1 MDACIKE
8 LYRIGIV
15 PVVALEDAA
24 DALPL
29 GAALKKGGVS
39 AIEVT
44 FRTAAAADA
53 IRLLTREMPEL
64 LVGAGTVLT
73 KAQADAAIEAGAKF
87 IVSPGFQPELVSYV
101 LSKGVPMCP
110 GTATPGEMEQA
121 MALGLS
127 AVKFFPAEQNGGAP
141 MLKALSAPYR
151 DLLFMPTGGV
161 KLENLRTYLAL
172 DQVFACGGTW
182 LATKDDIKAKAFDKI
197 TARTREAV
205 KTMLNF
211 RIKHVGIN
219 SKDEAEAKKTATLLC
234 SIFDFDYNDTEL
246 SVFTGS
252 AVEVM
257 KFMGRGS
264 LGHVAIGADNVDRA
278 EYYLKQRGFSFDEST
293 RRVDAS
299 GRTTFLYLK
308 DEIGGETP
316 RGHHFFEAGLF

>member
-1 MDACIKE
+1 MSKMDACIKE

-64 LVGAGTVLT
+64 LVGAGTVIT
-73 KAQADAAIEAGAKF
+73 KEQADAAIEAGAKF

-278 EYYLKQRGFSFDEST
+278 EYYLRQRGFSFDEST

-308 DEIGGETP
+308 DEIGGFAFHLTKN
-316 RGHHFFEAGLF
+316 

>member
-234 SIFDFDYNDTEL
+234 SIFDFDYNVTEL

-278 EYYLKQRGFSFDEST
+278 EYYLRQRGFSFDEST

-308 DEIGGETP
+308 DEIGGFAFHLTKN
-316 RGHHFFEAGLF
+316 

>member
-64 LVGAGTVLT
+64 LVGAGTVIT
-73 KAQADAAIEAGAKF
+73 KEQADAAIEAGAKF

-182 LATKDDIKAKAFDKI
+182 LATKDDIKAKAFDQI

-246 SVFTGS
+246 SVFTGT

-257 KFMGRGS
+257 KYMGRGS
-264 LGHVAIGADNVDRA
+264 LGHIAIGADNVDRA
-278 EYYLKQRGFSFDEST
+278 EYYLRQRGFSFDEST

-308 DEIGGETP
+308 DEIGGFAFHLTKN
-316 RGHHFFEAGLF
+316 

>member
-64 LVGAGTVLT
+64 LVGAGTVIT
-73 KAQADAAIEAGAKF
+73 KEQADAAIEAGAKF

-219 SKDEAEAKKTATLLC
+219 SKDAAEAKKTATLLC

-278 EYYLKQRGFSFDEST
+278 EYYLRQRGFSFDEST

-308 DEIGGETP
+308 DEIGGFAFHLTKN
-316 RGHHFFEAGLF
+316 

>member
-15 PVVALEDAA
+15 PVVALDDAA

-73 KAQADAAIEAGAKF
+73 KEQADAAIEAGAKF

-182 LATKDDIKAKAFDKI
+182 LATKDDIKAKAFDQI

-278 EYYLKQRGFSFDEST
+278 EYYLRQRGFSFDEST

-308 DEIGGETP
+308 DEIGGFAFHLTKN
-316 RGHHFFEAGLF
+316 

>member
-53 IRLLTREMPEL
+53 IRLLSREMPEL
-64 LVGAGTVLT
+64 LVGAGTVIT
-73 KAQADAAIEAGAKF
+73 KEQADAAIEAGAKF

-161 KLENLRTYLAL
+161 KLENLRNYLAL

-182 LATKDDIKAKAFDKI
+182 LATKDDIKAKAFDQI

-246 SVFTGS
+246 SVFTGT

-278 EYYLKQRGFSFDEST
+278 EYYLRQRGFSFDEST
-293 RRVDAS
+293 RRVDAA
-299 GRTTFLYLK
+299 GRTTFLYLS
-308 DEIGGETP
+308 DEIGGFAFHLTKN
-316 RGHHFFEAGLF
+316 

>member
-64 LVGAGTVLT
+64 LVGAGTVIT
-73 KAQADAAIEAGAKF
+73 KEQADAAIEAGAKF

-197 TARTREAV
+197 TARTCEAV

-246 SVFTGS
+246 SVFTGT

-257 KFMGRGS
+257 KYMGRGS
-264 LGHVAIGADNVDRA
+264 LGHIAIGADNVDRA
-278 EYYLKQRGFSFDEST
+278 EYYLRQRGFSFDEST
-293 RRVDAS
+293 RRVDAA
-299 GRTTFLYLK
+299 GRTTFLYLTE
-308 DEIGGETP
+308 EIGGFAFHLTKN
-316 RGHHFFEAGLF
+316 

>member
-1 MDACIKE
+1 MSKMDACIKE

-73 KAQADAAIEAGAKF
+73 KEQADAAIEAGAKF

-278 EYYLKQRGFSFDEST
+278 EYYLRQRGFSFDEST

-308 DEIGGETP
+308 DEIGGFAFHLTKN
-316 RGHHFFEAGLF
+316 

>member
-53 IRLLTREMPEL
+53 IRLLSREMPGL
-64 LVGAGTVLT
+64 LVGAGTVIT

-161 KLENLRTYLAL
+161 KLENLRNYLAL

-246 SVFTGS
+246 SVFTGT

-264 LGHVAIGADNVDRA
+264 LGHIAIGADNVDRA
-278 EYYLKQRGFSFDEST
+278 EYYLRQRGFSFDEST
-293 RRVDAS
+293 RRVDAA
-299 GRTTFLYLK
+299 GRTTFLYLS
-308 DEIGGETP
+308 DEIGGFAFHLTKN
-316 RGHHFFEAGLF
+316 

>member
-64 LVGAGTVLT
+64 LVGAGTVIT
-73 KAQADAAIEAGAKF
+73 KEQADAAIEAGAKF

-127 AVKFFPAEQNGGAP
+127 AVKFFPAEQTGGAP

-278 EYYLKQRGFSFDEST
+278 EYYLRQRGFSFDEST

-308 DEIGGETP
+308 DEIGGFAFHLTKN
-316 RGHHFFEAGLF
+316 

>member
-73 KAQADAAIEAGAKF
+73 KEQADAAIEAGAKF

-278 EYYLKQRGFSFDEST
+278 EYYLRQRGFSFDEST
-293 RRVDAS
+293 RRVDAA

-308 DEIGGETP
+308 DEIGGFAFHLTKN
-316 RGHHFFEAGLF
+316 

>member
-219 SKDEAEAKKTATLLC
+219 SKDAREAKKTATLLC

-278 EYYLKQRGFSFDEST
+278 EYYLRQRGFSFDEST

-308 DEIGGETP
+308 DEIGGFAFHLTKN
-316 RGHHFFEAGLF
+316 

>member
-73 KAQADAAIEAGAKF
+73 KEQADAAIEAGAKF

-246 SVFTGS
+246 SVFTGT

-264 LGHVAIGADNVDRA
+264 LGHIAIGADNVDRA
-278 EYYLKQRGFSFDEST
+278 EYYLRQRGFSFDEST
-293 RRVDAS
+293 RRVDAA
-299 GRTTFLYLK
+299 GRTTFLYLS
-308 DEIGGETP
+308 DEIGGFAFHLTKN
-316 RGHHFFEAGLF
+316 

>member
-53 IRLLTREMPEL
+53 IRLLSREMPEL
-64 LVGAGTVLT
+64 LVGAGTVIT

-161 KLENLRTYLAL
+161 KLENLRNYLAL

-246 SVFTGS
+246 SVFTGT

-278 EYYLKQRGFSFDEST
+278 EYYLRQRGFSFDEST

-308 DEIGGETP
+308 DEIGGFAFHLTKN
-316 RGHHFFEAGLF
+316 

>member
-73 KAQADAAIEAGAKF
+73 KEQADAAIEAGAKF

-182 LATKDDIKAKAFDKI
+182 LATKDDIKAKAFDKT

-278 EYYLKQRGFSFDEST
+278 EYYLRQRGFSFDEST

-308 DEIGGETP
+308 DEIGGFAFHLTKN
-316 RGHHFFEAGLF
+316 

>member
-278 EYYLKQRGFSFDEST
+278 EYYLRQRGFSFDEST
-293 RRVDAS
+293 RRVDAA
-299 GRTTFLYLK
+299 GRTTFLYLTE
-308 DEIGGETP
+308 EIGGFAFHLTKN
-316 RGHHFFEAGLF
+316 

>member
-53 IRLLTREMPEL
+53 IRLLSREMPEL
-64 LVGAGTVLT
+64 LVGAGTVIT

-161 KLENLRTYLAL
+161 KLENLRNYLAL

-246 SVFTGS
+246 SVFTGT

-278 EYYLKQRGFSFDEST
+278 EYYLRQRGFSFDEST
-293 RRVDAS
+293 RRVDAAR
-299 GRTTFLYLK
+299 RTTFLYLS
-308 DEIGGETP
+308 DEIGGFAFHLTKN
-316 RGHHFFEAGLF
+316 

>member
-64 LVGAGTVLT
+64 LVGAGTVIT
-73 KAQADAAIEAGAKF
+73 KEQADAAIEAGAKF

-234 SIFDFDYNDTEL
+234 SIFDFDYNETEL
-246 SVFTGS
+246 SVFTGI

-278 EYYLKQRGFSFDEST
+278 EYYLRQRGFSFDEST

-308 DEIGGETP
+308 DEIGGFAFHLTKN
-316 RGHHFFEAGLF
+316 

>member
-293 RRVDAS
+293 RRVDAA
-299 GRTTFLYLK
+299 GRTTFLYLTE
-308 DEIGGETP
+308 EIGGFAFHLTKN
-316 RGHHFFEAGLF
+316 

>member
-53 IRLLTREMPEL
+53 TRLLTREMPEL

-211 RIKHVGIN
+211 RIKHVGIT

-246 SVFTGS
+246 SIFTGS

-278 EYYLKQRGFSFDEST
+278 EYYLRQRGFSFDEST

-308 DEIGGETP
+308 DEIGGFAFHLTKN
-316 RGHHFFEAGLF
+316 

>member
-64 LVGAGTVLT
+64 LVGAGTALT

-278 EYYLKQRGFSFDEST
+278 EYYLRQRGFSFDEST

-308 DEIGGETP
+308 DEIGGFAFHLTKN
-316 RGHHFFEAGLF
+316 

>member
-64 LVGAGTVLT
+64 LVGAGTVIT
-73 KAQADAAIEAGAKF
+73 KEQADAAIEAGAKF

-246 SVFTGS
+246 SVFTGT

-278 EYYLKQRGFSFDEST
+278 EYYLRQRGFSFDEST
-293 RRVDAS
+293 RRVDAA
-299 GRTTFLYLK
+299 GRTTFLYLS
-308 DEIGGETP
+308 DEIGGFAFHLTKN
-316 RGHHFFEAGLF
+316 

>member
-264 LGHVAIGADNVDRA
+264 LGHVAIGADHVDRA

-308 DEIGGETP
+308 DEIGGFAFHLTKN
-316 RGHHFFEAGLF
+316 

>member
-64 LVGAGTVLT
+64 LVGAGTVIT
-73 KAQADAAIEAGAKF
+73 KEQADAAIEAGAKF

-172 DQVFACGGTW
+172 NQVFACGGTW
-182 LATKDDIKAKAFDKI
+182 LATKDDIKAKAFDQI

-278 EYYLKQRGFSFDEST
+278 AYYLRQRGFSFDEST

-308 DEIGGETP
+308 DEIGGFAFHLTKN
-316 RGHHFFEAGLF
+316 

>member
-64 LVGAGTVLT
+64 LVGAGTVIT
-73 KAQADAAIEAGAKF
+73 KEQADAAIEAGAKF

-182 LATKDDIKAKAFDKI
+182 LATKDDIKAKAFDQI

-278 EYYLKQRGFSFDEST
+278 EYYLRQRGFSFDEST

-308 DEIGGETP
+308 DEIGGFAFHLTKN
-316 RGHHFFEAGLF
+316 

>member
-53 IRLLTREMPEL
+53 IRLLTHEMPEL

-278 EYYLKQRGFSFDEST
+278 EYYLRQRGFSFDEST

-308 DEIGGETP
+308 DEIGGFAFHLTKN
-316 RGHHFFEAGLF
+316 

>member
-1 MDACIKE
+1 MDTCIKE

-53 IRLLTREMPEL
+53 IRLLSREMPEL
-64 LVGAGTVLT
+64 LVGAGTVIT
-73 KAQADAAIEAGAKF
+73 KEQADAAIEAGAKF

-161 KLENLRTYLAL
+161 KLENLRNYLAL

-278 EYYLKQRGFSFDEST
+278 EYYLRQRGFSFDEST
-293 RRVDAS
+293 RRVDAA
-299 GRTTFLYLK
+299 GRTTFLYLS
-308 DEIGGETP
+308 DEIGGFAFHLTKN
-316 RGHHFFEAGLF
+316 

>member
-64 LVGAGTVLT
+64 LVGAGTVIT
-73 KAQADAAIEAGAKF
+73 KEQADAAIEAGAKF

-219 SKDEAEAKKTATLLC
+219 SKDAREAKKTATLLC

-246 SVFTGS
+246 SVFTGT

-257 KFMGRGS
+257 KYMGRGS
-264 LGHVAIGADNVDRA
+264 LGHIAIGADNVDRA
-278 EYYLKQRGFSFDEST
+278 EYYLRQRGFSFDEST
-293 RRVDAS
+293 RRVDAA
-299 GRTTFLYLK
+299 GRTTFLYLTE
-308 DEIGGETP
+308 EIGGFAFHLTKN
-316 RGHHFFEAGLF
+316 

>member
-64 LVGAGTVLT
+64 LVGAGTVIT
-73 KAQADAAIEAGAKF
+73 KEQADAAIEAGAKF

-161 KLENLRTYLAL
+161 KLENLRNYLAL

-246 SVFTGS
+246 SVFTGT

-278 EYYLKQRGFSFDEST
+278 EYYLRQRGFSFDEST
-293 RRVDAS
+293 RRVDAA
-299 GRTTFLYLK
+299 GRTTFLYLS
-308 DEIGGETP
+308 DEIGGFAFHLTKN
-316 RGHHFFEAGLF
+316 

>member
-1 MDACIKE
+1 MDACLKE

-15 PVVALEDAA
+15 PVVALEYAA

-64 LVGAGTVLT
+64 LVGAGTVIT
-73 KAQADAAIEAGAKF
+73 KEQADAAIEAGAKF

-182 LATKDDIKAKAFDKI
+182 LATKDDIKAKAFDQI

-219 SKDEAEAKKTATLLC
+219 SKDAREAKKTATLLC

-246 SVFTGS
+246 SVFTGT

-278 EYYLKQRGFSFDEST
+278 EYYLRQRGFSFDEST
-293 RRVDAS
+293 RRVDAA
-299 GRTTFLYLK
+299 GRTTFLYLTE
-308 DEIGGETP
+308 EIGGFAFHLTKN
-316 RGHHFFEAGLF
+316 

>member
-64 LVGAGTVLT
+64 LVGAGTVIT
-73 KAQADAAIEAGAKF
+73 KEQADAAIEAGAKF

-101 LSKGVPMCP
+101 LSKGVPMCH

-264 LGHVAIGADNVDRA
+264 LGHVASGADNVDRA
-278 EYYLKQRGFSFDEST
+278 EYYLRQRGFSFDEST

-308 DEIGGETP
+308 DEIGGFAFHLTKN
-316 RGHHFFEAGLF
+316 

>member
-182 LATKDDIKAKAFDKI
+182 LATKDDIKAKAFDQI

-308 DEIGGETP
+308 DEIGGFAFHLTKN
-316 RGHHFFEAGLF
+316 

>member
-64 LVGAGTVLT
+64 LVGAGTVIT
-73 KAQADAAIEAGAKF
+73 KEQADAAIEAGAKF

-161 KLENLRTYLAL
+161 KLENLRNYLAL

-182 LATKDDIKAKAFDKI
+182 LATKDDIKAKAFDQI

-219 SKDEAEAKKTATLLC
+219 SKDAREAKKTATLLC

-246 SVFTGS
+246 SVFTGT

-257 KFMGRGS
+257 KYMGRGS
-264 LGHVAIGADNVDRA
+264 LGHIAIGADNVDRA
-278 EYYLKQRGFSFDEST
+278 EYYLRQRGFSFDEST
-293 RRVDAS
+293 RRVDAA
-299 GRTTFLYLK
+299 GRTTFLYLTE
-308 DEIGGETP
+308 EIGGFAFHLTKN
-316 RGHHFFEAGLF
+316 

>member
-64 LVGAGTVLT
+64 LVGAGTVIT
-73 KAQADAAIEAGAKF
+73 KEQADAAIEAGAKF

-219 SKDEAEAKKTATLLC
+219 SKDKAEAKKTATLLC

-246 SVFTGS
+246 SVFTGT

-278 EYYLKQRGFSFDEST
+278 EYYLRQRGFSFDEST
-293 RRVDAS
+293 RRVDAA
-299 GRTTFLYLK
+299 GRTTFLYLS
-308 DEIGGETP
+308 DEIGGFAF
-316 RGHHFFEAGLF
+316 HLAKN

>member
-182 LATKDDIKAKAFDKI
+182 LATKDDIKAKAFDQI

-246 SVFTGS
+246 SVFTGT

-257 KFMGRGS
+257 KYMGRGS
-264 LGHVAIGADNVDRA
+264 LGHIAIGADNVDRA
-278 EYYLKQRGFSFDEST
+278 EYYLRQRGFSFDEST
-293 RRVDAS
+293 RRVDAA
-299 GRTTFLYLK
+299 GRTTFLYLTE
-308 DEIGGETP
+308 EIGGFAFHLTKN
-316 RGHHFFEAGLF
+316 

>member
-53 IRLLTREMPEL
+53 IRLLSREMPEL
-64 LVGAGTVLT
+64 LVGAGTVIT

-246 SVFTGS
+246 SVFTGT

-264 LGHVAIGADNVDRA
+264 LGHIAIGADNVDRA
-278 EYYLKQRGFSFDEST
+278 EYYLRQRGFSFDEST
-293 RRVDAS
+293 RRVDAA
-299 GRTTFLYLK
+299 GRTTFLYLS
-308 DEIGGETP
+308 DEIGGFAFHLTKN
-316 RGHHFFEAGLF
+316 

>member
-53 IRLLTREMPEL
+53 IHLLSREMPEL
-64 LVGAGTVLT
+64 LVGAGTVIT
-73 KAQADAAIEAGAKF
+73 KEQADAAIEAGAKF
-87 IVSPGFQPELVSYV
+87 IVSPGFQPELVSYM

-161 KLENLRTYLAL
+161 KLENLRNYLAL

-246 SVFTGS
+246 SVFTGT

-278 EYYLKQRGFSFDEST
+278 EYYLRQRGFSFDEST
-293 RRVDAS
+293 RRVDAT
-299 GRTTFLYLK
+299 GRTTFLYLS
-308 DEIGGETP
+308 DEIGGFAFHLTKN
-316 RGHHFFEAGLF
+316 

>member
-29 GAALKKGGVS
+29 GAALKKGGVF

-64 LVGAGTVLT
+64 LVGAGTVIT
-73 KAQADAAIEAGAKF
+73 KEQADAAIEAGAKF

-182 LATKDDIKAKAFDKI
+182 LATKDDIKAKAFDQI

-219 SKDEAEAKKTATLLC
+219 SKDAREAKKTATLLC

-246 SVFTGS
+246 SVFTGT

-257 KFMGRGS
+257 KYMGRGS
-264 LGHVAIGADNVDRA
+264 LGHIAIGADNVDRA
-278 EYYLKQRGFSFDEST
+278 EYYLRQRGFSFDEST
-293 RRVDAS
+293 RRVDAA
-299 GRTTFLYLK
+299 GRTTFLYLTE
-308 DEIGGETP
+308 EIGGFAFHLTKN
-316 RGHHFFEAGLF
+316 

>member
-64 LVGAGTVLT
+64 LVGAGTVIT
-73 KAQADAAIEAGAKF
+73 KEQADAAIEAGAKF

-219 SKDEAEAKKTATLLC
+219 SKDAREAKKTATLLC

-246 SVFTGS
+246 SVFTGT

-257 KFMGRGS
+257 KYMGRGS

-278 EYYLKQRGFSFDEST
+278 EYYLRQRGFSFDEST
-293 RRVDAS
+293 RRVDAA
-299 GRTTFLYLK
+299 GRTTFLYLTE
-308 DEIGGETP
+308 EIGGFAFHLTKN
-316 RGHHFFEAGLF
+316 